1 MSECVF
7 CGLVQKKANV
17 LFEDEKVSV
26 MLSPE
31 PCVPGHIIVL
41 PKVHSPIL
49 ETVPDFVVAEL
60 FKAANKAGIAVF
72 EGLGAHGTNIIVQNG
87 PTAGQKHNHTMLH
100 VLPRFENDKLQIGWN
115 PKPAS
120 EEELS
125 ALENSIKDETKN
137 VGLFEKEKPK
147 PIELER
153 PKEMQKEDYRIK
165 SLIRIP

>member
-7 CGLVQKKANV
+7 CSLMQKKANL
-17 LFEDEKVSV
+17 LFEDEKVFV

-31 PCVPGHIIVL
+31 PVVAGHMIVL

-49 ETVPDFVVAEL
+49 ETVPDFIVAEL
-60 FKAANKAGIAVF
+60 FKTANKAGIAVF
-72 EGLGAHGTNIIVQNG
+72 EGLGAHGTNVIVQNG
-87 PTAGQKHNHTMLH
+87 PSAGQKHNHVMVH
-100 VLPRFENDKLQIGWN
+100 VLPRFENDNLQIGWN

-125 ALENSIKDETKN
+125 GLENSIKDETKN

-147 PIELER
+147 PVEVER
-153 PKEMQKEDYRIK
+153 PKEMQKEDYRLK
-165 SLIRIP
+165 SLTRIP